1 MYLSEYESM
10 PGSHLAEP
18 PPAVTC
24 RLLETLDGFD
34 VGDYRL
40 KPGHYERLMTIAR
53 VMRGFTARR
62 LFLRIEGHTDRSGP
76 DRMNEGLSLNRA
88 SEVQSFLTRSGGPAR
103 IEVIGVGEITCRDT
117 TVSVAAA
124 TTAAANDGVTWR
136 VRRVTGPS
144 KRAVIAGGRYS

>member
-103 IEVIGVGEITCRDT
+103 IEVIGVGEIRPIASNDT
-117 TVSVAAA
+117 GQGRRR
-124 TTAAANDGVTWR
+124 N
-136 VRRVTGPS
+136 RRVEIRLCQLPPPPPPPPMM
-144 KRAVIAGGRYS
+144 V

>member
-1 MYLSEYESM
+1 MYLREYESM

-40 KPGHYERLMTIAR
+40 KPGHYERLMTVAR
-53 VMRGFTARR
+53 LMRGFTRMR

-88 SEVQSFLTRSGGPAR
+88 SEVQSFLTRLGGPAR
-103 IEVIGVGEITCRDT
+103 IEVIAVGEARPRASNDT
-117 TVSVAAA
+117 AEGRRQ
-124 TTAAANDGVTWR
+124 N
-136 VRRVTGPS
+136 RRVEIRLCQLPPPPPPPPIM
-144 KRAVIAGGRYS
+144 V

>member
-40 KPGHYERLMTIAR
+40 KPGHYERLMTVAR
-53 VMRGFTARR
+53 LMPGFTRMR

-88 SEVQSFLTRSGGPAR
+88 SEVQSFLTRSCGPAR
-103 IEVIGVGEITCRDT
+103 IEVIGVGEVRPRASNDT
-117 TVSVAAA
+117 TEGRRQ
-124 TTAAANDGVTWR
+124 N
-136 VRRVTGPS
+136 RRVEIRLCQLPPPPPPPPIM
-144 KRAVIAGGRYS
+144 V